1 MIHYFG
7 DVHQPLHSVSRYTAD
22 YPDGDMGG
30 NLFTIDPIGP
40 VGDTADNL
48 HALWDSVVST
58 MIGKDPQ
65 QPLDNEDWDFL
76 TETAVDIM

>member
-1 MIHYFG
+1 M
-7 DVHQPLHSVSRYTAD
+7 
-22 YPDGDMGG
+22 
-30 NLFTIDPIGP
+30 GP

-65 QPLDNEDWDFL
+65 QPLDNEDWDYL

>member
-1 MIHYFG
+1 
-7 DVHQPLHSVSRYTAD
+7 
-22 YPDGDMGG
+22 MGG
-30 NLFTIDPIGP
+30 NLFTIDPMGP

-65 QPLDNEDWDFL
+65 QPLDNEDWDYL